1 MKTIPTYTFDHD
13 LPPASRWDAL
23 PQRLRDAGRLL
34 AGRAFKELT
43 SASPLASSGVA
54 LLRLA
59 TKWRNPYRDEIT
71 GATRVLGISTDQAM
85 ATNFLYEL
93 GALGMYGQTL
103 WGRLSARFRPW
114 MRACTSGAVC
124 GARLG
129 MVHVRSLDW
138 PLRGLGRHT
147 LVIHHINVPAG
158 DFYSVGWPGYSG
170 VLSGFKPGKFSAS
183 INQAF
188 CLQTPNLN
196 WPPAHLLRTAF
207 EECASCADALY
218 MLRNTPVSVPAFVLL
233 AGPGKAAVLEL
244 TPEGSRVHPMS
255 GGRPIAIAND
265 YLSGRWRKE
274 MAVADDEEFDYLV
287 GDTGTSR
294 ADEPAAEPDNRRN
307 TLLCRLRDM
316 KPRNMGHALRI
327 LQAWPMQHE
336 DTMQQMVFTH
346 REPGMIVV
354 GREADDAVCRFEVD
368 AEALSTLQH
377 DLKEDAQ

>member
-13 LPPASRWDAL
+13 LPPASRWDGL

-43 SASPLASSGVA
+43 SASPLAASGVA

-93 GALGMYGQTL
+93 DALGKYGQTL
-103 WGRLSARFRPW
+103 WGRISARFRPW
-114 MRACTSGAVC
+114 MHACTSGAVC

-138 PLRGLGRHT
+138 PLSGLGRHT
-147 LVIHHINVPAG
+147 SVIHHINVPAG
-158 DFYSVGWPGYSG
+158 DFYSVAWPGYSG
-170 VLSGFKPGKFSAS
+170 VLSGFKPGKFSAT

-207 EECASCADALY
+207 EECASYADALY

-244 TPEGSRVHPMS
+244 TPEGSRVHHMS
-255 GGRPIAIAND
+255 HGRPIAVAND
-265 YLSGRWRKE
+265 YLSGRWRKA
-274 MAVADDEEFDYLV
+274 MAEADGEAFDYLT
-287 GDTGTSR
+287 GHTGTVR
-294 ADEPAAEPDNRRN
+294 ADEPASEPDNRR
-307 TLLCRLRDM
+307 TSLLRRLRDM
-316 KPRNMGHALRI
+316 KPRNITHALRT
-327 LQAWPMQHE
+327 LQAWPVQHE

-346 REPGMIVV
+346 GKPGMIIV
-354 GREADDAVCRFEVD
+354 GREADAAIRRFESDERLLASQCKGV
-368 AEALSTLQH
+368 
-377 DLKEDAQ
+377 